1 MSNLLSAIELEEE
14 NANLRQEIEYL
25 KRALNNKEDEL
36 YQLEE
41 EMAVLSS
48 KYKNLLIDHEKR
60 MYELE
65 AESDEKLSRLRDE
78 LNQQK
83 QDYRDLENSI
93 EDNQAESENYKVRYE
108 ILSKN
113 VDLIKQQRDSNRADY
128 VEATKERDMTQHELE
143 EAKDNIEQLEAS
155 YEEKQQEMVE
165 LAGQAVRLQNSLN
178 RQLYEKSVLY
188 TKAQNYD
195 TMKRKLNIL
204 SKFYENVKNLYAATS
219 DRNIDLSTELE
230 ELKKQLY
237 DKMVDESEKSADYVH
252 MKNKM
257 DNFDEEMELKMD
269 IIGSLEDDLSEARKL
284 QSRYKE
290 EIGKLEDVA
299 AQAIH
304 KQEQL
309 QYKFEAEVISQE
321 VLKIAIEKEFA
332 IIGEVIGSFA
342 QQNLEA
348 MKKWDAYIDRKDSNI
363 KQLKALTQQMERIQ
377 EDSKSSEREII
388 QNLKDYFD
396 VEVDEDA
403 LEGDLEDLEE

>member
-1 MSNLLSAIELEEE
+1 MQSSSERSESSSASQSSTEITFDIDPENRGTLYPNMSNLLSAIELEEE

-290 EIGKLEDVA
+290 EIG
-299 AQAIH
+299 
-304 KQEQL
+304 
-309 QYKFEAEVISQE
+309 
-321 VLKIAIEKEFA
+321 
-332 IIGEVIGSFA
+332 
-342 QQNLEA
+342 
-348 MKKWDAYIDRKDSNI
+348 
-363 KQLKALTQQMERIQ
+363 
-377 EDSKSSEREII
+377 
-388 QNLKDYFD
+388 
-396 VEVDEDA
+396 
-403 LEGDLEDLEE
+403 